1 MKNIIDLVAKRKK
14 VVRPED
20 YLNMTTEERG
30 NVKSCVFVPPS
41 VGSPDFG
48 RFVITL
54 KNPTYCL
61 ADGEE

>member
-1 MKNIIDLVAKRKK
+1 MKDTIDLLPKRKK

-20 YLNMTTEERG
+20 YLSMTTEERA
-30 NVKSCVFVPPS
+30 NVKTSRFIPPTIG
-41 VGSPDFG
+41 GSDFG

-54 KNPTYCL
+54 KNPVYCL